1 MNFEN
6 IYQQLNNKDINAC
19 FNKKGDSIT
28 VFDSNKNEIA
38 TIESMPSDKN
48 KANLIIGEYNRVEC
62 DIAYINTKQDADTLI
77 NVVQIVKPCLN

>member
-6 IYQQLNNKDINAC
+6 IHQQLNSKGINAC
-19 FNKKGDSIT
+19 LNKKGDSIT

-77 NVVQIVKPCLN
+77 NVVQIVKPYLS

>member
-6 IYQQLNNKDINAC
+6 IYQQLTTKGINAC
-19 FNKKGDSIT
+19 LNKQGDSIT
-28 VFDSNKNEIA
+28 VFGSNKNEIA

-77 NVVQIVKPCLN
+77 NIVQIVKPYLN

>member
-6 IYQQLNNKDINAC
+6 IYQQLNSKGINAC

-62 DIAYINTKQDADTLI
+62 DIAYINRKQDADTLI
-77 NVVQIVKPCLN
+77 SVVQIVKPYLN